1 MEKLDVS
8 CYNCISS
15 NYKNFAEENGYL
27 LVKCEKCGILFVKN
41 RPSDNDILEAS
52 KQGMHY
58 GSKKIDVT
66 GFFDKTKIVDYL
78 LVLENLYGNDKNIPE
93 NWLDIGCGFGE
104 FLIAIKKFYNNNI
117 TVKGT
122 EPNVYKMNWAKENGL
137 DVDYFDVESHINKY
151 SVISLLNVYSHLSN
165 PVEFLKNIK
174 KLLKT
179 NGELIIETGD
189 ITNFTPDN
197 LPRPL
202 FLPDHL
208 SFVSEKVLIEI
219 LTQLNFEI
227 LSVDKYP
234 IMEKNLKVFFKELI
248 KFLLP
253 NYTSRVNYFFSGV
266 PKTDMYIRAKF
277 NG

>member
-1 MEKLDVS
+1 MEKLDVN

-15 NYKNFAEENGYL
+15 NNKYFAEENGFL
-27 LVKCEKCGILFVKN
+27 LVKCENCGILFVKN
-41 RPSDNDILEAS
+41 RPSDNDVLEAS

-58 GSKKIDVT
+58 GLKKIDVT
-66 GFFDKTKIVDYL
+66 GFFNKNKIANYL
-78 LVLENLYGNDKNIPE
+78 NVLENLFGKDKNIPE
-93 NWLDIGCGFGE
+93 SWLDIGCGYGE

-122 EPNVYKMNWAKENGL
+122 EPNVYKMNCAKENGL
-137 DVDYFDVESHINKY
+137 DVDFFDVDSHINKY
-151 SVISLLNVYSHLSN
+151 NVISLLNVYSHLPN
-165 PVEFLKNIK
+165 PVEFLKSIK

-197 LPRPL
+197 LPKPL

-219 LTQLNFEI
+219 LKQLSFEI
-227 LSVDKYP
+227 LSINKYP

-248 KFLLP
+248 KFILP
-253 NYTSRVNYFFSGV
+253 NYISRIHYFFIGV
-266 PKTDMYIRAKF
+266 PKTDMYIRAKL